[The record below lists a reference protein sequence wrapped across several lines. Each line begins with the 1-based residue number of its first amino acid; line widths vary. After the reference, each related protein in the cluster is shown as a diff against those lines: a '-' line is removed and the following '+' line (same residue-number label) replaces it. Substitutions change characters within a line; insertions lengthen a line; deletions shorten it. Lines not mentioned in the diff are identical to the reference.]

1 MNVSWNFQGR
11 FCRRG
16 QFLARTQT
24 ICSPLLPQPS
34 FSSSTNSIPMS
45 TSFQGLI
52 RTKILESGGS
62 CLSTDVGGKLEFPFP
77 SSISSLYYLHR
88 PYLFLLQ
95 KKQHNAHH
103 QNTLAPNIIH
113 INLSQQKCILAF
125 LKFIQRSNVLVSKND
140 YFFPCM
146 RIHRWST

>member
-34 FSSSTNSIPMS
+34 FSSSTNSIPMF
-45 TSFQGLI
+45 TSCQGLI
-52 RTKILESGGS
+52 RTKILGSDGS
-62 CLSTDVGGKLEFPFP
+62 CLSTEVGGKLEFPFP
-77 SSISSLYYLHR
+77 SSISSLYYLHH

-103 QNTLAPNIIH
+103 QNILKIVQILLEIVERKIIVF
-113 INLSQQKCILAF
+113 QGK
-125 LKFIQRSNVLVSKND
+125 KIQIVIKALN
-140 YFFPCM
+140 
-146 RIHRWST
+146 W